1 MGIGLTGLYS
11 MEKPLSPW
19 QVIEKLRANNG
30 IPKKTLAD
38 KLQINYNYL
47 VDLLNGRYQ
56 TNIDDEKIRIIS
68 DILDIPVNKLLDELH
83 HIHPDA
89 TSGPSGTA
97 ALEKSPTS
105 APQPPAETP
114 PTPLDKIPVFRIIS
128 GSKIDPAFNQSLLW
142 AQKEKELEFLYA
154 PSFEP
159 TPGKSPVKI
168 AIKLEDNSLFPPC
181 LAGSAFIVDTEGKP
195 RPGDIVFVVLQNYR
209 AWIIEL
215 NKMDSL
221 PEEKFIFRPYNT
233 DYESIMI
240 ARKDILY
247 IYPVVWIHPS

>member
-1 MGIGLTGLYS
+1 

-19 QVIEKLRANNG
+19 QVIEKLRAING

-56 TNIDDEKIRIIS
+56 SNIDDEKIRIIS
-68 DILDIPVNKLLDELH
+68 SVLDIPVNRLLDELH
-83 HIHPDA
+83 NIHPADIA
-89 TSGPSGTA
+89 APSTT
-97 ALEKSPTS
+97 LEKAPTP
-105 APQPPAETP
+105 APAPPGETP
-114 PTPLDKIPVFRIIS
+114 PALLDKIPVFRIIS
-128 GSKIDPAFNQSLLW
+128 GSKIDPAFNQTLLW
-142 AQKEKELEFLYA
+142 AQKEKELEFIYA
-154 PSFEP
+154 PALEP
-159 TPGKSPVKI
+159 MTGKSPVRI
-168 AIKLEDNSLFPPC
+168 GIKLEDNSLFPPC

-195 RPGDIVFVVLQNYR
+195 RPGDIVLAVLQNYR

-221 PEEKFIFRPYNT
+221 PEEKFIFRPYNA

-247 IYPVVWIHPS
+247 IYPVVWIHPA

>member
-1 MGIGLTGLYS
+1 

-68 DILDIPVNKLLDELH
+68 AVLDIPVNKLMDELH
-83 HIHPDA
+83 NIHPD
-89 TSGPSGTA
+89 TITA
-97 ALEKSPTS
+97 PPAGLEKTPTS
-105 APQPPAETP
+105 APQPPVEA
-114 PTPLDKIPVFRIIS
+114 PLGKIPVFRIIS
-128 GSKIDPAFNQSLLW
+128 GSKIDPAFNQTLLW
-142 AQKEKELEFLYA
+142 AQKEKEMEFLYA
-154 PSFEP
+154 PCLEP
-159 TPGKSPVKI
+159 TSGESTVRI

-195 RPGDIVFVVLQNYR
+195 RPGDIVLVVLQNYR

-215 NKMDSL
+215 NKTDSL
-221 PEEKFIFRPYNT
+221 PEEKFIFRPYNA

-240 ARKDILY
+240 ARKDIIC
-247 IYPVVWIHPS
+247 IYPVVWIHPA